1 MENNLNIVKSE
12 FKELPN
18 NIEAEQSVIGS
29 ILVTNEIFDEIST
42 IISSINFYDPMHQKI
57 YNAIES
63 LIYKGM
69 LANPITLK
77 NYFEDE
83 KDDLDV
89 PEYLVKITK
98 FSTSIRQAI
107 EYSKIIYDMF
117 VRRELIKI
125 SEQTIDNAKI
135 TDLDSSG
142 QNIIENS
149 ERLLFDLAEKG
160 SFNSSL
166 IKFDDAMKQ
175 TIEMASAA
183 YKNEGGIVGVPTGL
197 RDLDDKLG
205 GLHQSDLIIIAGRPS
220 MGKTSLATN
229 IAFNAAKHIQDNQ
242 KKSSVAF
249 FSLEMSSEQ
258 LSTRILSEQAR
269 IGSND
274 IRRGR
279 ISDEQFDQFLETS
292 KNIAELP
299 LFIDE
304 TPAISIA
311 AMSNRARRIKR
322 LHGLDMIV
330 VDYIQLMRG
339 TTYNKDGRVQEISQ
353 ITQGLKAIAKE
364 LGVPVVA
371 LSQLSRQVE
380 QRDDHKPQLA
390 DLRES
395 GSIEQDADVVMFVY
409 REGYYLQ
416 RKEPREA
423 TVEHAEWQ
431 AKMNE
436 VAHLAEIIIGKQ
448 RHGPIGKVTLEFEK
462 DLQNLKILKLIK
474 FKYKTLMLTSLYEN
488 TILKNPKFIIL
499 ILFITLIS
507 FGYYS
512 KDFRLDASSETLL
525 IEDDPDLEYLRE
537 ITNRYGSK
545 EFLVLTYTPNEGM
558 ISNTSI
564 NNLLSL
570 KYKIQSLDWVHSV
583 ITLLDI
589 PLLNNTDAPLQERL
603 KGFKTLKDED
613 VDKNRGFKEILES
626 PVFRNFVIS
635 ESGKTSGIIVNIK
648 QNPILEDIENRSK
661 KEIDE
666 HRDKIKKQNHKNILE
681 IRDVIKSYDDVGKIY
696 LGGIPMIADDMMTF
710 IKSDIIVFGLG
721 VLLFIIA
728 TLWFV
733 FKK

>member
-1 MENNLNIVKSE
+1 MENNLSIVKDQ

-18 NIEAEQSVIGS
+18 NIEAEQAVIGS
-29 ILVTNEIFDEIST
+29 ILVSNDIFDEIST

-57 YNAIES
+57 FEAIES
-63 LIYKGM
+63 LVYKGM

-83 KDDLDV
+83 KDDLNV
-89 PEYLVKITK
+89 PDYLVKITK
-98 FSTSIRQAI
+98 FSTSVRQAV

-125 SEQTIDNAKI
+125 SEQTIDSAKLNE
-135 TDLDSSG
+135 LDTNG
-142 QNIIENS
+142 QTIIENS

-166 IKFDDAMKQ
+166 VKFDEAMKQ

-183 YKNEGGIVGVPTGL
+183 YKNEEGIVGVPTGL

-229 IAFNAAKHIQDNQ
+229 IAFNAAQKLQESG
-242 KKSSVAF
+242 KKSSIAF

-258 LSTRILSEQAR
+258 LSTRIISEQAR
-269 IGSND
+269 ISSND

-279 ISDEQFDQFLETS
+279 ISDEQFDKFLETS

-299 LFIDE
+299 LYIDE

-322 LHGLDMIV
+322 LFGLDMVV

-339 TTYNKDGRVQEISQ
+339 TTFNKDGRVQEISQ

-436 VAHLAEIIIGKQ
+436 VAHLAQIIIGKQ
-448 RHGPIGKVTLEFEK
+448 RHGPIGNVTLEFEERFT
-462 DLQNLKILKLIK
+462 K
-474 FKYKTLMLTSLYEN
+474 FKDTQ
-488 TILKNPKFIIL
+488 
-499 ILFITLIS
+499 
-507 FGYYS
+507 
-512 KDFRLDASSETLL
+512 
-525 IEDDPDLEYLRE
+525 
-537 ITNRYGSK
+537 
-545 EFLVLTYTPNEGM
+545 
-558 ISNTSI
+558 I
-564 NNLLSL
+564 N
-570 KYKIQSLDWVHSV
+570 
-583 ITLLDI
+583 
-589 PLLNNTDAPLQERL
+589 
-603 KGFKTLKDED
+603 
-613 VDKNRGFKEILES
+613 
-626 PVFRNFVIS
+626 
-635 ESGKTSGIIVNIK
+635 
-648 QNPILEDIENRSK
+648 
-661 KEIDE
+661 
-666 HRDKIKKQNHKNILE
+666 
-681 IRDVIKSYDDVGKIY
+681 
-696 LGGIPMIADDMMTF
+696 
-710 IKSDIIVFGLG
+710 
-721 VLLFIIA
+721 
-728 TLWFV
+728 
-733 FKK
+733 

>member
-1 MENNLNIVKSE
+1 MENNLSIVKDQ

-18 NIEAEQSVIGS
+18 NIEAEQAVIGS
-29 ILVTNEIFDEIST
+29 ILVSNDIFDEIST
-42 IISSINFYDPMHQKI
+42 IISSINFHDPMHQKI
-57 YNAIES
+57 FEAIES
-63 LIYKGM
+63 LVYKGM

-83 KDDLDV
+83 KDDLNV

-98 FSTSIRQAI
+98 FSTSVRQAV

-125 SEQTIDNAKI
+125 SEQTIDSAKLNE
-135 TDLDSSG
+135 LDTNG
-142 QNIIENS
+142 QTIIENS

-166 IKFDDAMKQ
+166 VKFDEAMKQ

-183 YKNEGGIVGVPTGL
+183 YKNEEGIVGVPTGL

-229 IAFNAAKHIQDNQ
+229 IAFNAAQKLQDNG
-242 KKSSVAF
+242 KKSSIAF

-258 LSTRILSEQAR
+258 LSTRIISEQAR
-269 IGSND
+269 ISSND

-279 ISDEQFDQFLETS
+279 ISDEQFDKFLETS
-292 KNIAELP
+292 KNISELP
-299 LFIDE
+299 LYIDE

-322 LHGLDMIV
+322 LFGLDMIV

-339 TTYNKDGRVQEISQ
+339 TTFNKDGRVQEISQ

-364 LGVPVVA
+364 LAVPVVA

-380 QRDDHKPQLA
+380 QRDDHKPQLS

-409 REGYYLQ
+409 REGYYLS

-436 VAHLAEIIIGKQ
+436 VAHLAQIIIGKQ
-448 RHGPIGKVTLEFEK
+448 RHGPIGNITLEFEERFT
-462 DLQNLKILKLIK
+462 K
-474 FKYKTLMLTSLYEN
+474 FKDTQTS
-488 TILKNPKFIIL
+488 
-499 ILFITLIS
+499 
-507 FGYYS
+507 
-512 KDFRLDASSETLL
+512 
-525 IEDDPDLEYLRE
+525 
-537 ITNRYGSK
+537 
-545 EFLVLTYTPNEGM
+545 
-558 ISNTSI
+558 
-564 NNLLSL
+564 
-570 KYKIQSLDWVHSV
+570 
-583 ITLLDI
+583 
-589 PLLNNTDAPLQERL
+589 
-603 KGFKTLKDED
+603 
-613 VDKNRGFKEILES
+613 
-626 PVFRNFVIS
+626 
-635 ESGKTSGIIVNIK
+635 
-648 QNPILEDIENRSK
+648 
-661 KEIDE
+661 
-666 HRDKIKKQNHKNILE
+666 
-681 IRDVIKSYDDVGKIY
+681 
-696 LGGIPMIADDMMTF
+696 
-710 IKSDIIVFGLG
+710 
-721 VLLFIIA
+721 
-728 TLWFV
+728 
-733 FKK
+733 

>member
-1 MENNLNIVKSE
+1 MENSLSIIKDK

-42 IISSINFYDPMHQKI
+42 IISNINFYDPMHQKI
-57 YNAIES
+57 FNAIES
-63 LIYKGM
+63 LVYKGM

-77 NYFEDE
+77 NYFENE

-107 EYSKIIYDMF
+107 EYSKIVYDMF

-135 TDLDSSG
+135 NDLDTSG

-166 IKFDDAMKQ
+166 VKFDDAMKQ

-229 IAFNAAKHIQDNQ
+229 IAFNAAKNIQDSG
-242 KKSSVAF
+242 KKSSIAF

-353 ITQGLKAIAKE
+353 ITQGLKAVAKE

-448 RHGPIGKVTLEFEK
+448 RHGPIGKVTLEFEERFT
-462 DLQNLKILKLIK
+462 K
-474 FKYKTLMLTSLYEN
+474 FKDTQ
-488 TILKNPKFIIL
+488 
-499 ILFITLIS
+499 
-507 FGYYS
+507 
-512 KDFRLDASSETLL
+512 
-525 IEDDPDLEYLRE
+525 
-537 ITNRYGSK
+537 
-545 EFLVLTYTPNEGM
+545 
-558 ISNTSI
+558 I
-564 NNLLSL
+564 N
-570 KYKIQSLDWVHSV
+570 
-583 ITLLDI
+583 
-589 PLLNNTDAPLQERL
+589 
-603 KGFKTLKDED
+603 
-613 VDKNRGFKEILES
+613 
-626 PVFRNFVIS
+626 
-635 ESGKTSGIIVNIK
+635 
-648 QNPILEDIENRSK
+648 
-661 KEIDE
+661 
-666 HRDKIKKQNHKNILE
+666 
-681 IRDVIKSYDDVGKIY
+681 
-696 LGGIPMIADDMMTF
+696 
-710 IKSDIIVFGLG
+710 
-721 VLLFIIA
+721 
-728 TLWFV
+728 
-733 FKK
+733 

>member
-1 MENNLNIVKSE
+1 MENNLTLVKE
-12 FKELPN
+12 NFKELPN

-29 ILVTNEIFDEIST
+29 ILVTNEIFDEINT
-42 IISSINFYDPMHQKI
+42 IISNVNFHDPMHQKI
-57 YNAIES
+57 FNAIENM
-63 LIYKGM
+63 IYKGM

-77 NYFEDE
+77 NFFENE
-83 KDDLDV
+83 KDELNI

-98 FSTSIRQAI
+98 FSTSVRQAI

-125 SEQTIDNAKI
+125 SEGIIYNAKEN
-135 TDLDSSG
+135 DLETNG
-142 QNIIENS
+142 KTIIENS
-149 ERLLFDLAEKG
+149 EKLLYDLAEKG
-160 SFNSSL
+160 TFNSSL

-229 IAFNAAKHIQDNQ
+229 IAFNAAQNIQESGA
-242 KKSSVAF
+242 KSSVAF

-258 LSTRILSEQAR
+258 LSTRIISEQAR

-274 IRRGR
+274 IRRGK

-292 KNIAELP
+292 KNISELP

-322 LHGLDMIV
+322 LYGLDLIV
-330 VDYIQLMRG
+330 VDYIQLMKG
-339 TTYNKDGRVQEISQ
+339 SYNNKDGRVQEISQ

-364 LGVPVVA
+364 LGVPVLA

-380 QRDDHKPQLA
+380 QRDDHRPQLA

-395 GSIEQDADVVMFVY
+395 GSIEQDADVVMFVF

-448 RHGPIGKVTLEFEK
+448 RHGPIGKVTLEFEERFT
-462 DLQNLKILKLIK
+462 K
-474 FKYKTLMLTSLYEN
+474 FKDTQ
-488 TILKNPKFIIL
+488 
-499 ILFITLIS
+499 
-507 FGYYS
+507 
-512 KDFRLDASSETLL
+512 
-525 IEDDPDLEYLRE
+525 
-537 ITNRYGSK
+537 
-545 EFLVLTYTPNEGM
+545 
-558 ISNTSI
+558 
-564 NNLLSL
+564 NN
-570 KYKIQSLDWVHSV
+570 
-583 ITLLDI
+583 
-589 PLLNNTDAPLQERL
+589 
-603 KGFKTLKDED
+603 
-613 VDKNRGFKEILES
+613 
-626 PVFRNFVIS
+626 
-635 ESGKTSGIIVNIK
+635 
-648 QNPILEDIENRSK
+648 
-661 KEIDE
+661 
-666 HRDKIKKQNHKNILE
+666 
-681 IRDVIKSYDDVGKIY
+681 
-696 LGGIPMIADDMMTF
+696 
-710 IKSDIIVFGLG
+710 
-721 VLLFIIA
+721 
-728 TLWFV
+728 
-733 FKK
+733 

>member
-1 MENNLNIVKSE
+1 MENNLNIIKDK

-18 NIEAEQSVIGS
+18 NIEAEKSVIGS

-42 IISSINFYDPMHQKI
+42 IISHVNFYDPMHQKI
-57 YNAIES
+57 YNAVES

-83 KDDLDV
+83 KDDLNV

-98 FSTSIRQAI
+98 FSTSSRQAI

-135 TDLDSSG
+135 NDLDSNG

-183 YKNEGGIVGVPTGL
+183 YKNEGGIVWVPTGL

-205 GLHQSDLIIIAGRPS
+205 GFHQSDLIIIAGRPS

-229 IAFNAAKHIQDNQ
+229 IAFNAAKHIQDSGI
-242 KKSSVAF
+242 KSSVAF

-292 KNIAELP
+292 KNIADLP
-299 LFIDE
+299 LLIDE

-311 AMSNRARRIKR
+311 AVSNRARRIKR
-322 LHGLDMIV
+322 LHGLEMIV

-339 TTYNKDGRVQEISQ
+339 VTSNKDGRVQEISQ

-364 LGVPVVA
+364 LAVPVVA

-436 VAHLAEIIIGKQ
+436 VAHIAEIIIGKQ
-448 RHGPIGKVTLEFEK
+448 RHGPIGKVTLEFEERFT
-462 DLQNLKILKLIK
+462 K
-474 FKYKTLMLTSLYEN
+474 FKDTQ
-488 TILKNPKFIIL
+488 
-499 ILFITLIS
+499 
-507 FGYYS
+507 
-512 KDFRLDASSETLL
+512 
-525 IEDDPDLEYLRE
+525 
-537 ITNRYGSK
+537 
-545 EFLVLTYTPNEGM
+545 
-558 ISNTSI
+558 I
-564 NNLLSL
+564 N
-570 KYKIQSLDWVHSV
+570 
-583 ITLLDI
+583 
-589 PLLNNTDAPLQERL
+589 
-603 KGFKTLKDED
+603 
-613 VDKNRGFKEILES
+613 
-626 PVFRNFVIS
+626 
-635 ESGKTSGIIVNIK
+635 
-648 QNPILEDIENRSK
+648 
-661 KEIDE
+661 
-666 HRDKIKKQNHKNILE
+666 
-681 IRDVIKSYDDVGKIY
+681 
-696 LGGIPMIADDMMTF
+696 
-710 IKSDIIVFGLG
+710 
-721 VLLFIIA
+721 
-728 TLWFV
+728 
-733 FKK
+733 